1 MAWLLPGHRRSLFE
15 STCLWHSKYPSPN
28 FLAWKQISAGEEGFP
43 LAFVVSLSRV
53 EFISQDLLLPLVL
66 TPYPQKAWGVCCT
79 FGLLMPLGQRV
90 VIGLL
95 LFCPVWVA
103 NDTAGILGLRVHL
116 KVRALS
122 ICHLWQKP
130 TVLTTHLICS
140 LLIFIT
146 ESLFWRSSGFWVIQ
160 DAGYYSALLYEANT
174 APTLEN
180 RIHIS
185 LPSSLDIATVVND
198 QGSVSLRICQT
209 TLWPVVRV
217 CVCVYLTN
225 TLCAT
230 C

>member
-1 MAWLLPGHRRSLFE
+1 M
-15 STCLWHSKYPSPN
+15 
-28 FLAWKQISAGEEGFP
+28 
-43 LAFVVSLSRV
+43 
-53 EFISQDLLLPLVL
+53 
-66 TPYPQKAWGVCCT
+66 
-79 FGLLMPLGQRV
+79 
-90 VIGLL
+90 
-95 LFCPVWVA
+95 A

-122 ICHLWQKP
+122 TCHLWQKP

-209 TLWPVVRV
+209 TL
-217 CVCVYLTN
+217 
-225 TLCAT
+225 
-230 C
+230 